1 MVSGPLWTEVFSK
14 PEEQK
19 IAKNSFVTAFD
30 QKKTWRI
37 SFDFF
42 PGKYPATKVYSI
54 FQLTQG
60 ESDKKFGTRSPALFL
75 KSGKFYIINT
85 KSKMTL
91 PKNKRAPLN
100 TWTELVFEQREG
112 ANGEYVFVFLKDG
125 VEEHR
130 TTNDDPREYTDMK
143 VRHIIIARGWN
154 KTAKHVR
161 DENVAF

>member
-1 MVSGPLWTEVFSK
+1 MWTEVFSK

-85 KSKMTL
+85 YKSKMTL

-100 TWTELVFEQREG
+100 TWTELVFEQREE

>member
-1 MVSGPLWTEVFSK
+1 MWTEVFSK
-14 PEEQK
+14 PEEHE
-19 IAKNSFVTAFD
+19 IAKGSLVTAFD

-42 PGKYPATKVYSI
+42 PGNYPAKGVRSI

-60 ESDKKFGTRSPALFL
+60 EADKKFGTRSPALFL
-75 KSGKFYIINT
+75 KNGQFYIINT
-85 KSKMTL
+85 YLSKKTL

-100 TWTELVFEQREG
+100 TWTELVFEQREE

-130 TTNDDPREYTDMK
+130 TTNEDPREYTDMK
-143 VRHIIIARGWN
+143 VRHIILARG
-154 KTAKHVR
+154 KIKQPGM
-161 DENVAF
+161 

>member
-1 MVSGPLWTEVFSK
+1 MWTEVFSK
-14 PEEQK
+14 PEEHE
-19 IAKNSFVTAFD
+19 IAKNSLVTTFD

-42 PGKYPATKVYSI
+42 PGKYPATGVRSI

-75 KSGKFYIINT
+75 KNGKFYIINT
-85 KSKMTL
+85 YLSKEIL

-100 TWTELVFEQREG
+100 TWTQLVFEQREEP
-112 ANGEYVFVFLKDG
+112 NGEFVFVFLKDG

-143 VRHIIIARGWN
+143 VKHIILARG
-154 KTAKHVR
+154 
-161 DENVAF
+161 